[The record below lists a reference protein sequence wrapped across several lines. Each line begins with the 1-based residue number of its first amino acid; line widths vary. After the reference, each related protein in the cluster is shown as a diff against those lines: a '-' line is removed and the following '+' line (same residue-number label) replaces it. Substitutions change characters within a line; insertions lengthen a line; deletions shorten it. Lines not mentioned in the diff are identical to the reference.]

1 MAEPGLGGPGP
12 PEADAGTPF
21 TVSPLVRRIL
31 APNPSAFTGRGTNTY
46 LVGGRPPFTVVD
58 PGPADDRHL
67 GAVLAAA
74 PEVSRILVTHTHADH
89 SPGAAGLAAAAGA
102 PVCGF
107 GPMLRP
113 GVEHHDDTFRAD
125 RLLVDGDVVEGSDH
139 RLVALHTPG
148 HASNHL
154 CFLLEGGGEERVLF
168 AGDHVMQGST
178 VVIAP
183 LDGDMADYLV
193 QIERIRALGLDR
205 ILPGHGDPIDDPGA
219 HLQDLLDHR
228 AARAAKVLAAL
239 ASAGPAG
246 ATSQE
251 LVEVAYDDVPTALH
265 PIAASTTWAILRSSP
280 AATSDRPDAP
290 DGTWRATGSGASSGH
305 P

>member
-1 MAEPGLGGPGP
+1 MVVPGFGGPGR
-12 PEADAGTPF
+12 PEADAGRAVS
-21 TVSPLVRRIL
+21 VSPLVRRIL
-31 APNPSAFTGRGTNTY
+31 APNPSALTGRGTNTY
-46 LVGGRPPFTVVD
+46 LVGGRPPVTVID

-74 PEVSRILVTHTHADH
+74 PEVGVILVTHTHADH
-89 SPGAAGLAAAAGA
+89 SPGAAGLAAATGA

-139 RLVALHTPG
+139 RLVAVHTPG

-154 CFLLEGGGEERVLF
+154 CFLLDGGSEPRVLF

-183 LDGDMADYLV
+183 LDGDMAEYLA
-193 QIERIRALGLDR
+193 QLERVRALGLDR
-205 ILPGHGDPIDDPGA
+205 ILPGHGDPIDDPDA

-239 ASAGPAG
+239 ARAGPAG
-246 ATSQE
+246 ATCQE
-251 LVEVAYDDVPTALH
+251 LVEVAYDDVPAALH
-265 PIAASTTWAILRSSP
+265 PVAVFTTWAILRSSP
-280 AATSDRPDAP
+280 GATSDRPDAV
-290 DGTWRATGSGASSGH
+290 DGTWRAAGSGAASGH
-305 P
+305 S